1 MNSSLHESIIIKIQ
15 GFKTYKETTI
25 IGPFFGLLGLIG
37 PSGSGKTNIIEGL
50 EFLFSVDP
58 RDHNIGVL
66 KQLFFQN
73 TFQQKHSF
81 IKISLILKTKNL
93 IYEFGKIVNYTNIT
107 EYFLNNTLSSFK
119 KFAGEIS
126 RLKFNKFKKTS
137 SILNLQ
143 NIEILLKPNLFFTL
157 IQNFS
162 DSNEILTEI
171 LKTGFLLQR
180 LQENYFFY
188 SNKLKF
194 IVDERFFILKNL
206 KKLQKLESKKHHLF
220 EKQNVRNLYKIQWFA
235 TKNSKG
241 FGKIKQKFRL
251 AKEISINKR
260 NLLNFLKI
268 KKNLRKKPENQKNDY
283 IFFQI
288 KKLINFVKWLF
299 AINQK
304 QTFFLLN
311 EYNLSLIKQLKCRNK
326 TKSIGVSV
334 LLDKKKL
341 LYSQFRKKLIP
352 VLSRKFHS
360 NSYYKHSK
368 LNLNIKGFFF
378 YFRLL
383 KLFNHRIKK
392 LIFTL
397 KKKTNVLIFY
407 FTISLVFL
415 LSDLK
420 YHNKNKSYKVKKKEP
435 SCFKTYTPD
444 QKKIRGNILK
454 IIKPLDSKFRLILRL
469 TLFEDKSFFL
479 VDNSTTAQNCSKKQ
493 KLFKNRQTLF
503 YPINSEYKK
512 NIHRLYLKTQF
523 LIKFDF
529 DYDEYDFFIPNLFHK
544 VSFYKMVNLNNEGFT
559 QFKEENMD
567 YLKHPSHLRLIQD
580 KENLKKLVA
589 KSINQIIKFK
599 AVIKHIF
606 KKILVNGCNFELQK
620 KLLNQNF
627 TLLRISIKFLNFGI
641 KRQPNIRVSI
651 KNIHSQISMERIYY
665 FKKKLFILIKFL
677 DYLKKKRQFKIS
689 TLKINNQLY
698 DIMSTQTKLLENFI
712 VLKRFNLFK
721 ANQNISRKALSLFH
735 SSKLSYFYFFLIK
748 KNLNSKLKNFFF
760 FIKFFS
766 FYSLLDDFFKK
777 KTFNPK
783 KKFKTSYVVET
794 KIELYIK
801 KVNQIKI
808 AIRLKNNILLKM
820 ESIIES
826 IYINNPNYSLP
837 IFIKNDYSLNFIKQQ
852 RFNYFFIAMD
862 SIFSFLKLKTLIVP
876 RVIEIFFLKK
886 SSTRKFLPNKI
897 QQLIFD
903 NHFNFLEQRFADF
916 KNKMV
921 KNRKNFFIVS
931 KKKKKMIEEKEKKFG
946 IYFQDWSKIVR
957 IIYKNLTATF
967 TNPLGGSIFL
977 EYISPHLKK
986 KGEVVISIFPV
997 SNILKNNGQLSQTE
1011 HSLFVITLFIAFNYI
1026 NAPSLII
1033 LDDFDTH
1040 LSPSNLEKFFWLF
1053 KKLEKKK
1060 KWTSIIITKNSYL
1073 VFYFTHLLE
1082 IYKQWNVSKVHL
1094 FKY

>member
-1 MNSSLHESIIIKIQ
+1 MNSSFHESIIIKIQ

-25 IGPFFGLLGLIG
+25 IGPFYGLLGLIG

-58 RDHNIGVL
+58 KDYNIGVL
-66 KQLFFQN
+66 NQLFFQN

-93 IYEFGKIVNYTNIT
+93 IYEFGKIVNYTNVT
-107 EYFLNNTLSSFK
+107 EYFLNNTISSFK

-137 SILNLQ
+137 SILKLN
-143 NIEILLKPNLFFTL
+143 NEIFLKPNLFFTL

-171 LKTGFLLQR
+171 LKAGFLIQR

-220 EKQNVRNLYKIQWFA
+220 KKQNVRNLYKIQWFA

-241 FGKIKQKFRL
+241 FGKIKQKFRV
-251 AKEISINKR
+251 AKEILINKR

-268 KKNLRKKPENQKNDY
+268 KKSLKKKPENQKNDY

-304 QTFFLLN
+304 QTSFLLN
-311 EYNLSLIKQLKCRNK
+311 EYNLLLLKQLRCKNK
-326 TKSIGVSV
+326 SKSIGVSV

-341 LYSQFRKKLIP
+341 LYFQFRKKLIP
-352 VLSRKFHS
+352 LLSRKSYAKF
-360 NSYYKHSK
+360 YYKHSK

-383 KLFNHRIKK
+383 TFFNYRIKK

-420 YHNKNKSYKVKKKEP
+420 YHNKNKGYKVKKKEP
-435 SCFKTYTPD
+435 SCFRPYTPD

-454 IIKPLDSKFRLILRL
+454 IIKPLDSKFRSILRL

-479 VDNSTTAQNCSKKQ
+479 VDTSTTAQNCLKNQ

-512 NIHRLYLKTQF
+512 KIHRLYLKNQF

-544 VSFYKMVNLNNEGFT
+544 VSFYQMINLNNEGFT
-559 QFKEENMD
+559 QFKGGNTD
-567 YLKHPSHLRLIQD
+567 YIKYSSHLRLIQD
-580 KENLKKLVA
+580 KEDLKKLVA
-589 KSINQIIKFK
+589 KSIYQIIKFK
-599 AVIKHIF
+599 AVIKNIF
-606 KKILVNGCNFELQK
+606 KKILVNGSNFEFQK

-641 KRQPNIRVSI
+641 KRQPNISVSL
-651 KNIHSQISMERIYY
+651 KNIHSQVGMERIYY
-665 FKKKLFILIKFL
+665 FKKKLFILNKFL
-677 DYLKKKRQFKIS
+677 DYLRKKRQFKIS

-712 VLKRFNLFK
+712 VLKRFNSFQ
-721 ANQNISRKALSLFH
+721 ANQNISRKALSIFH
-735 SSKLSYFYFFLIK
+735 SSKLSCFYFFLIK
-748 KNLNSKLKNFFF
+748 KNLNSKLKKFFF
-760 FIKFFS
+760 FIKFLS
-766 FYSLLDDFFKK
+766 IYTLLDDFFKK
-777 KTFNPK
+777 KTFSPK
-783 KKFKTSYVVET
+783 KKYKTSHIIET
-794 KIELYIK
+794 KIEFYIK
-801 KVNQIKI
+801 KTNQIKI
-808 AIRLKNNILLKM
+808 EIRLKNSILLKM
-820 ESIIES
+820 ESIINS
-826 IYINNPNYSLP
+826 IYISNPNYSLN
-837 IFIKNDYSLNFIKQQ
+837 IFIKYDYSLNFIKQQ
-852 RFNYFFIAMD
+852 RFIYFFIAMD
-862 SIFSFLKLKTLIVP
+862 SIFSFLRLKTLNVR
-876 RVIEIFFLKK
+876 RVIEIFLLKK
-886 SSTRKFLPNKI
+886 SSTKKFLPNKI
-897 QQLIFD
+897 QRITFD

-967 TNPLGGSIFL
+967 TNPLGGSIFF
-977 EYISPHLKK
+977 EYISPHPKK

-997 SNILKNNGQLSQTE
+997 SNILKSNGQLSQRE
-1011 HSLFVITLFIAFNYI
+1011 HSLFVLTLFIAFNYI
-1026 NAPSLII
+1026 NAPSIII

-1040 LSPSNLEKFFWLF
+1040 LDPLNLEKFFWLF

-1060 KWTSIIITKNSYL
+1060 KWASIIVTKNNYL
-1073 VFYFTHLLE
+1073 KFYFFQLLE

-1094 FKY
+1094 FRY